1 VHNAANLLVG
11 GAALPTLYRAE
22 VIGSLL
28 RPAYL
33 KEARL
38 QWEGGHLSTR
48 DFKRIEDRAVD
59 EALAL
64 QEQAGADVVTDGEMR
79 RTHFIAPLT
88 DVISGVTPIPAFKR
102 VWKRPHE
109 PDQPAEQTEIQ
120 VQYAVV
126 DKIRRLRTLTG
137 EEFTYARSRARQPL
151 KVTLPSPLMMTL
163 RWSLQ
168 YSRDAYPDP
177 FDLFADAAEI
187 VRQEAQELA
196 ALGCEYI
203 QIDAPELGM
212 LCDPERRRQDFA
224 NAGIDPDRVLS
235 DGIDLL
241 NSVAAVPGVT
251 FGLHLC
257 RGNNRGYYVGEG
269 GYEAVAR
276 QVFSRARN
284 FLLLL
289 LEYDDWRSGSFEPLR
304 DIPQDRGVVLGLI
317 STKRAELESAQSVV
331 ARIEEAAR
339 YYPREQLALSTQCGF
354 GTVWEGNPIS
364 EATEA
369 AKLRLVATV
378 AHQVWPRGA
387 TSI

>member
-1 VHNAANLLVG
+1 M
-11 GAALPTLYRAE
+11 PTLYRAE

-33 KEARL
+33 KQARQ
-38 QWEGGHLSTR
+38 QWEQKQLSSR
-48 DFKRIEDRAVD
+48 DFKRAEDSAVD
-59 EALAL
+59 DALAL
-64 QEQAGADVVTDGEMR
+64 QEQAGVDVVTDGEMR
-79 RTHFIAPLT
+79 RTHFMAPLT
-88 DVISGVTPIPAFKR
+88 DVISGVKPIPAFTR
-102 VWKRPHE
+102 IWRRPHE
-109 PDQPAEQTEIQ
+109 PNQAAEQTEIPA
-120 VQYAVV
+120 QYAVV
-126 DKIRRLRTLTG
+126 DKIRRLRSLTS
-137 EEFTYARSRARQPL
+137 EEFTYARSRARKAL

-163 RWSLQ
+163 RWSPQ
-168 YSRDAYPDP
+168 YSREAYPDP
-177 FDLFADAAEI
+177 FELFADAAEI

-212 LCDPERRRQDFA
+212 LCDPDRSLQDFA
-224 NAGIDPDRVLS
+224 AVGIDPGRLLS

-257 RGNNRGYYVGEG
+257 RGNNRGYYAGEG

-276 QVFSRARN
+276 QVFGHARN
-284 FLLLL
+284 FAMLL
-289 LEYDDWRSGSFEPLR
+289 LEYDDWRSGSFQPLR
-304 DIPQDRGVVLGLI
+304 EMPPRKGVVLGLI
-317 STKRAELESAQSVV
+317 STKRTELEPAESVI

-369 AKLRLVATV
+369 AKLRLVADI
-378 AHQVWPRGA
+378 AHRVWPQGA
-387 TSI
+387 VSI

>member
-1 VHNAANLLVG
+1 MAM
-11 GAALPTLYRAE
+11 LYRAE

-28 RPAYL
+28 RPDYL
-33 KEARL
+33 KEAR
-38 QWEGGHLSTR
+38 QKWESGRLRTR

-59 EALAL
+59 EALVL
-64 QEQAGADVVTDGEMR
+64 QEQAGVDVVTDGEMR

-88 DVISGVTPIPAFKR
+88 DVISGIKPIPAFKR
-102 VWKRPHE
+102 VWRWPHE
-109 PDQPAEQTEIQ
+109 PDQPTEETEIQ

-126 DKIRRLRTLTG
+126 DKIRRLRTLTS
-137 EEFTYARSRARQPL
+137 EEFTYARSHARQPL

-163 RWSLQ
+163 RWSAQ

-177 FDLFADAAEI
+177 FELFADAAEI

-212 LCDPERRRQDFA
+212 LCDSDRRRRDFA
-224 NAGIDPDRVLS
+224 DAGIDPGRLLS
-235 DGIDLL
+235 DGIELL

-276 QVFSRARN
+276 QVFGRARN
-284 FLLLL
+284 FALML
-289 LEYDDWRSGSFEPLR
+289 LEYDDWRSGSFEPLGEM
-304 DIPQDRGVVLGLI
+304 PPDRGVVLGLI
-317 STKRAELESAQSVV
+317 STKRTALEAAESIV
-331 ARIEEAAR
+331 ARIDEAAR

-364 EATEA
+364 EAAEA
-369 AKLRLVATV
+369 AKLRLVADI

-387 TSI
+387 TSL

>member
-1 VHNAANLLVG
+1 V
-11 GAALPTLYRAE
+11 PTLYRAE

-28 RPAYL
+28 RPTYL
-33 KEARL
+33 KEAR
-38 QWEGGHLSTR
+38 QEWERGRLSTR

-59 EALAL
+59 EAIAL
-64 QEQAGADVVTDGEMR
+64 QQQAGVDVVTDGEMR
-79 RTHFIAPLT
+79 RTYFIAPLT
-88 DVISGVTPIPAFKR
+88 DVISGVKQIPAFKR
-102 VWKRPHE
+102 VWKLPRE
-109 PDQPAEQTEIQ
+109 PNEPAVQTEIQ

-126 DKIRRLRTLTG
+126 DRIRRLRTLTS
-137 EEFTYARSRARQPL
+137 EEFTYARSHAHKPL

-163 RWSLQ
+163 RWSPQ

-177 FDLFADAAEI
+177 FELFADAAEI

-212 LCDPERRRQDFA
+212 LCDPDRRRQDFA
-224 NAGIDPDRVLS
+224 DAGIDPDRILS

-251 FGLHLC
+251 FSLHLC

-276 QVFSRARN
+276 QVFGRARN
-284 FLLLL
+284 IALML

-304 DIPQDRGVVLGLI
+304 EMPQDRGVVLGLI
-317 STKRAELESAQSVV
+317 STKRKELESAESVV

-364 EATEA
+364 EAIEL
-369 AKLRLVATV
+369 AKLSLVADI
-378 AHQVWPRGA
+378 AHQVLPQGA

>member
-1 VHNAANLLVG
+1 V
-11 GAALPTLYRAE
+11 PTLYRAE

-28 RPAYL
+28 RPTYL
-33 KEARL
+33 KEAR
-38 QWEGGHLSTR
+38 QEWERGRLSTH

-59 EALAL
+59 EAIAL
-64 QEQAGADVVTDGEMR
+64 QQQAGVDVVTDGEMR

-88 DVISGVTPIPAFKR
+88 DVISGVKPIPAFKR

-109 PDQPAEQTEIQ
+109 PNEPAVQTEIQ

-126 DKIRRLRTLTG
+126 DRIRRLRTLTS
-137 EEFTYARSRARQPL
+137 EEFTYARSHAHKPL

-163 RWSLQ
+163 RWSPQ

-177 FDLFADAAEI
+177 FELFADAAEI

-212 LCDPERRRQDFA
+212 LCDPDRRRQDFA
-224 NAGIDPDRVLS
+224 DAGIDPDRILS

-251 FGLHLC
+251 FSLHLC

-276 QVFSRARN
+276 QLFGRARN
-284 FLLLL
+284 IALML

-304 DIPQDRGVVLGLI
+304 EMPQDRGVVLGLI
-317 STKRAELESAQSVV
+317 STKRKELESAESVV

-364 EATEA
+364 EAIEL
-369 AKLRLVATV
+369 AKLSLVADI
-378 AHQVWPRGA
+378 AHQVLPQGA

>member
-1 VHNAANLLVG
+1 V
-11 GAALPTLYRAE
+11 PTLYRAE

-33 KEARL
+33 KAARQ
-38 QWEGGHLSTR
+38 QWAGDQLSTR
-48 DFKRIEDRAVD
+48 DFKLIEDRAVD
-59 EALAL
+59 EALSL
-64 QEQAGADVVTDGEMR
+64 QEQTGVDVVTDGEMR

-88 DVISGVTPIPAFKR
+88 DVISGVKPIASFTR

-109 PDQPAEQTEIQ
+109 PNQPAEQTEIQ

-126 DKIRRLRTLTG
+126 DKIHRLRTLTS
-137 EEFTYARSRARQPL
+137 EEFTYARSRAHRPI
-151 KVTLPSPLMMTL
+151 KVTLPSPLMMGL
-163 RWSLQ
+163 RWSPQ
-168 YSRDAYPDP
+168 HSRNAYPDP
-177 FDLFADAAEI
+177 FELFSDAAAI
-187 VRQEAQELA
+187 VRQETQELA
-196 ALGCEYI
+196 GLGCEYI

-212 LCDPERRRQDFA
+212 LCDPQRRQRDFA
-224 NAGIDPDRVLS
+224 DAGIDPGRLLS

-241 NSVAAVPGVT
+241 NSVAAVPGAT

-276 QVFSRARN
+276 QVFGRARN
-284 FLLLL
+284 FAVLL
-289 LEYDDWRSGSFEPLR
+289 LEYDDWRSGSFEQLR
-304 DIPQDRGVVLGLI
+304 NVPHDKGVVLGLI
-317 STKRAELESAQSVV
+317 STKRAELESAESVA

-354 GTVWEGNPIS
+354 GTVWDGNPIS

-369 AKLRLVATV
+369 AKLRLVASV
-378 AHQVWPRGA
+378 AHQVWPRGS
-387 TSI
+387 TFI